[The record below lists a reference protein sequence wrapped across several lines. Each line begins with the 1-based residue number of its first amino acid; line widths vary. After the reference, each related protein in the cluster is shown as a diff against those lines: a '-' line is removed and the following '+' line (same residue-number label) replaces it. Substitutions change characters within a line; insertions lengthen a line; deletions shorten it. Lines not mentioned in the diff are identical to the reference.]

1 MKLGKLNNHIIIVTG
16 LSGAGRTTALKI
28 FEDIGFEAVDNLPVF
43 LLQSIIVCNNAYQ
56 RRLLE
61 MVFYMQSP
69 VSPVYIIDDK
79 NDVEQLYN
87 NIIRHPQFY
96 GSGVSAYFPK

>member
-43 LLQSIIVCNNAYQ
+43 LLQSIVESNVQTNLAIGVDVRSREFDAKRISNLIKKKKERFPYYFLIVRQ
-56 RRLLE
+56 I
-61 MVFYMQSP
+61 S
-69 VSPVYIIDDK
+69 
-79 NDVEQLYN
+79 
-87 NIIRHPQFY
+87 
-96 GSGVSAYFPK
+96 